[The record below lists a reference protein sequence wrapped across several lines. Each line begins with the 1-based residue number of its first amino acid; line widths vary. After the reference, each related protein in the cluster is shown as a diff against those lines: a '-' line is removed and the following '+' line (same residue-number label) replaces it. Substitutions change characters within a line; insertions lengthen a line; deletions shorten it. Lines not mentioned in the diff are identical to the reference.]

1 MPNPKPGQLTDE
13 EIQGIL
19 SASGLGMLL
28 GTFVNRIGKRKDT
41 VLACPVGDEKEF
53 RAFEKYVKETGIA
66 DVADFVFI
74 HRIGMKIPESG
85 LSALHAIELSPLGTC
100 GAFFAA
106 QSLCYHLGYEV
117 IVLSDI
123 NAFLDS
129 KEGFISCRDLVLS
142 SGKAVLPIVYQ
153 GENKMIGNNVYNPNS
168 FGFFPRAVFEKVGFS
183 APYLWRGG
191 EDYEFRSRLLKLD
204 MALLTDKAYVRHP
217 MEGFTIYHKMVAKR
231 KYYPYVSGLILA
243 FLLEAGYRKSSYAK
257 YAVWRM
263 FYAFFAD
270 VFNDVQLKEIARN
283 SNKFTIGDWIAEGGS
298 PVAIEKRES
307 TLKFNPSFLARA
319 LSMPFS
325 LLSLLA
331 YKRYDTLDER
341 VVLKESRGRLLLGIV
356 WATVM
361 SPIRLCQTALSL
373 FGWNAE
379 LKKIA
384 FPITPKNHKEAAR
397 IYAGLLKN
405 KRL

>member
-1 MPNPKPGQLTDE
+1 
-13 EIQGIL
+13 
-19 SASGLGMLL
+19 MLL
-28 GTFVNRIGKRKDT
+28 GKFVNNIDKQKDT

-53 RAFEKYVKETGIA
+53 RAFERYVKETGIA

-74 HRIGMKIPESG
+74 YRIGMKIPESG
-85 LSALHAIELSPLGTC
+85 LSALHAIESTQLGTC

-106 QSLCYHLGYEV
+106 QSLCYHIGYEV
-117 IVLSDI
+117 TVLSDI
-123 NAFLDS
+123 NAFIDS
-129 KEGFISCRDLVLS
+129 KEGFVSCRDLALS
-142 SGKAVLPIVYQ
+142 SGKAVLPIIYQ

-168 FGFFPRAVFEKVGFS
+168 FGFLPRAVFEKAGFS

-191 EDYEFRSRLLKLD
+191 EDYEFRSRLLKHD
-204 MALLTDKAYVRHP
+204 MAILSDKAYVRHP

-231 KYYPYVSGLILA
+231 KYYPYVAGFILA
-243 FLLEAGYRKSSYAK
+243 LLLEAGYRKASYLK
-257 YAVWRM
+257 YIVWRM

-270 VFNDVQLKEIARN
+270 VFNDGQLKEIALN
-283 SNKFTIGDWIAEGGS
+283 SNRFVIRDWIAEGGS

-307 TLKFNPSFLARA
+307 ALAFNPTFLGRA
-319 LSMPFS
+319 LSMPLS

-356 WATVM
+356 WATVL
-361 SPIRLCQTALSL
+361 SPIRLCQTALSIS
-373 FGWNAE
+373 GWNAE
-379 LKKIA
+379 LNRIA
-384 FPITPKNHKEAAR
+384 FPITPENHKEAVQTYAR
-397 IYAGLLKN
+397 LLKN